1 MASSEGG
8 GNVEADML
16 LKKFQ
21 HEKFSGGIESNELH
35 KMQMQDESKL
45 SNIVQENVELKK
57 QNKDLKSIVDQLVYV
72 KEIHSQLIEKCHRI
86 S

>member
-21 HEKFSGGIESNELH
+21 HDKFSGGIESNDLH
-35 KMQMQDESKL
+35 KM
-45 SNIVQENVELKK
+45 
-57 QNKDLKSIVDQLVYV
+57 
-72 KEIHSQLIEKCHRI
+72 
-86 S
+86 